1 LFAAIANV
9 FIAGDLLLY
18 PVEGN
23 PQIRV
28 AADVMAAI
36 GRSKG
41 RRNSYKQWEED
52 NLELSTIN

>member
-52 NLELSTIN
+52 NLEL